1 MSVFNVDKPPISLEN
16 IITRLNYFNDQD
28 HPVLITKT
36 PMFTQKLSHLYL
48 ENMDTINNFIL
59 GYDTFE
65 RLFNMK
71 YYSESNSIAAF
82 LDQLQKN
89 NVNFYVAGRLNQKTG
104 IFDNLYSPD
113 NSCSSQEKNQYGVSK
128 MLLKN
133 LNVPMEIWDTI
144 HPINKSDGECVRVDI
159 SSTEIRQGLNN

>member
-82 LDQLQKN
+82 LDQL
-89 NVNFYVAGRLNQKTG
+89 
-104 IFDNLYSPD
+104 
-113 NSCSSQEKNQYGVSK
+113 
-128 MLLKN
+128 
-133 LNVPMEIWDTI
+133 
-144 HPINKSDGECVRVDI
+144 
-159 SSTEIRQGLNN
+159 